1 MKNFQFF
8 SGTLTFFLAV
18 LLFWSLP
25 SGGFSR
31 VYAVSPAEQFILD
44 QQLSYDSQREEIA
57 GFLEESRGEIDH
69 TLSLTPSALLEGEAS
84 PVGEFW
90 VDSAYPVHLFEHPD
104 FVSYYREH
112 GRIDTNIQPD
122 YRWNVPTSNGYLV
135 AVGQG
140 SSGAW
145 DKISMI
151 GTDFLPT
158 EGLPDISGVFDREKL
173 LKTIESCPEI
183 QTVSQISY
191 IDSPMYTSTTFIYI
205 RSGEQEFL
213 IPYGPRPDFTGLE
226 NGTLYPME
234 EVADILETT
243 SPQQVYSS
251 DDEAI
256 YGGGGASPET
266 PAFPADGSSAFLIA
280 GGVALAALVTAAVV
294 AFLLMK
300 RKHVKE

>member
-1 MKNFQFF
+1 MKSFRFF
-8 SGTLTFFLAV
+8 SRLLTLFLAV
-18 LLFWSLP
+18 LLLWSLP
-25 SGGFSR
+25 SSSFPQAR
-31 VYAVSPAEQFILD
+31 AATPAEKFIQE
-44 QQLSYDSQREEIA
+44 QQESYASQREELA
-57 GFLEESRGEIDH
+57 NFLEESRGEIDH
-69 TLSLTPSALLEGEAS
+69 TLSLTPSTLLDGEAS
-84 PVGEFW
+84 PAGEFL

-135 AVGQG
+135 AVGQT

-145 DKISMI
+145 EKISMI

-173 LKTIESCPEI
+173 LKTIESYPDI

-213 IPYGPRPDFTGLE
+213 IPYSPRPDFTGLE
-226 NGTLYPME
+226 NGKLYPME
-234 EVADILETT
+234 DAADILEAT

-256 YGGGGASPET
+256 YGGGGASPES
-266 PAFPADGSSAFLIA
+266 PVSLADGNSTLLIA
-280 GGVALAALVTAAVV
+280 GGIVLAALLIGAVT
-294 AFLLMK
+294 LLLAIRK
-300 RKHVKE
+300 RSKR

>member
-1 MKNFQFF
+1 MKETRFF
-8 SGTLTFFLAV
+8 SRALTFFLAA
-18 LLFWSLP
+18 LFLWSLP
-25 SGGFSR
+25 SGGFFR
-31 VYAVSPAEQFILD
+31 VYAASPAEKFLQD
-44 QQLSYDSQREEIA
+44 QQLSYASQREEIA

-69 TLSLTPSALLEGEAS
+69 TLSLTPSTLLEGEAS
-84 PVGEFW
+84 PVGEFL

-135 AVGQG
+135 AVGQT

-173 LKTIESCPEI
+173 LKTIKSCPEI
-183 QTVSQISY
+183 QTLSQISY

-226 NGTLYPME
+226 NGKLYPME
-234 EVADILETT
+234 DAADILEAT

-256 YGGGGASPET
+256 YGGGGASPGT
-266 PAFPADGSSAFLIA
+266 PASADGSSAFLIA
-280 GGVALAALVTAAVV
+280 GGIVLAVLVIGAVA
-294 AFLLMK
+294 AFLLVK

>member
-1 MKNFQFF
+1 MKDFRFF
-8 SGTLTFFLAV
+8 SRVLTFFLAA
-18 LLFWSLP
+18 LFLWSLP
-25 SGGFSR
+25 SGGSFR
-31 VYAVSPAEQFILD
+31 VYAASTAEQFIRD
-44 QQLSYDSQREEIA
+44 QQASYDSQREEIA
-57 GFLEESRGEIDH
+57 RFLEESRDEIDH
-69 TLSLTPSALLEGEAS
+69 TLSLTPSTLLDGKAS

-90 VDSAYPVHLFEHPD
+90 VDSAYPVHFFEHPD
-104 FVSYYREH
+104 FVSYYWEH

-122 YRWNVPTSNGYLV
+122 YRWNVPTSNGYLI
-135 AVGQG
+135 AVGQTL
-140 SSGAW
+140 SGTW

-158 EGLPDISGVFDREKL
+158 ESLTDISGVFDRQKL

-226 NGTLYPME
+226 NGKLYPIE
-234 EVADILETT
+234 EAADILEVT
-243 SPQQVYSS
+243 SPQRVYSS
-251 DDEAI
+251 DGEAI

-266 PAFPADGSSAFLIA
+266 PASSADGNSAFLIA
-280 GGVALAALVTAAVV
+280 GGIVLAALVIGAVV
-294 AFLLMK
+294 LLLVK
-300 RKHVKE
+300 RKHAKE

>member
-1 MKNFQFF
+1 MKKLYITRIF
-8 SGTLTFFLAV
+8 SLSIIII
-18 LLFWSLP
+18 LFCVS
-25 SGGFSR
+25 
-31 VYAVSPAEQFILD
+31 YANISFAYE
-44 QQLSYDSQREEIA
+44 DSQVEKFFQIQESSCSSELSGVA
-57 GFLEESRGEIDH
+57 NFLEKSRGEIDH

-226 NGTLYPME
+226 NGRLYPME
-234 EVADILETT
+234 EAADILEAT
-243 SPQQVYSS
+243 SPQRVYSS

-266 PAFPADGSSAFLIA
+266 PASSADGSSAFLIA
-280 GGVALAALVTAAVV
+280 GGVALAVLVIGAVV
-294 AFLLMK
+294 FLFTK
-300 RKHVKE
+300 RNRAKP

>member
-1 MKNFQFF
+1 MKNSRFF
-8 SGTLTFFLAV
+8 SKPLILFLTV
-18 LLFWSLP
+18 LLLWSLP
-25 SGGFSR
+25 SSGPPQAR
-31 VYAVSPAEQFILD
+31 AAMTAKQFIQE
-44 QQLSYDSQREEIA
+44 QQKSYASQQEELMN
-57 GFLEESRGEIDH
+57 FLEESRGEIDH
-69 TLSLTPSALLEGEAS
+69 TLSLTPSTLLEGEAS
-84 PVGEFW
+84 HVGEFL
-90 VDSAYPVHLFEHPD
+90 VDSTYPVHLFDHPD

-135 AVGQG
+135 AVGQS

-158 EGLPDISGVFDREKL
+158 EGLTDISGVFDKQKL
-173 LKTIESCPEI
+173 VETMEDCPDI

-226 NGTLYPME
+226 NGKLYPIE
-234 EVADILETT
+234 DAADILEAT

-251 DDEAI
+251 DDESI
-256 YGGGGASPET
+256 YGGGGASPES
-266 PAFPADGSSAFLIA
+266 PVSLADGNSTLLIA
-280 GGVALAALVTAAVV
+280 GGIILAALLIGSVI
-294 AFLLMK
+294 LLLAIRK
-300 RKHVKE
+300 RSKR